1 MRAPGAGVPPPT
13 PDDRPAAH
21 GRRPPDQGMRW
32 RDLEGG
38 LAEQALREAWPV
50 PAELRPELVRV
61 LAELARS
68 AAASPRERTSAIKAL
83 LQASRL
89 NLEALKVAMAADYQD
104 VLEELEGLRD
114 GELAGGGGGAEAA
127 A

>member
-1 MRAPGAGVPPPT
+1 MRS
-13 PDDRPAAH
+13 
-21 GRRPPDQGMRW
+21 
-32 RDLEGG
+32 RDLDAR
-38 LAEQALREAWPV
+38 LAERALRESWPV

-68 AAASPRERTSAIKAL
+68 PSASPRERTAAITAL

-104 VLEELEGLRD
+104 VLAELAELRV
-114 GELAGGGGGAEAA
+114 GELGGGAAGAEAPA
-127 A
+127 